1 MNAEA
6 EVEDDD
12 AGGRNPTGK
21 GGGGGGGRELFGEG
35 SMLLPA
41 PDVALKRKFFFPS
54 LLEIRKPLHANF
66 MKEFNLHFVLT
77 GR

>member
-1 MNAEA
+1 MEEEEAAMNAEA

-41 PDVALKRKFFFPS
+41 PDVALKRNFFFHHSWKSES
-54 LLEIRKPLHANF
+54 LCTLIS
-66 MKEFNLHFVLT
+66 
-77 GR
+77 